1 MQCVALEPIDGAFGQ
16 LGPITGET
24 NLSGVAH
31 CGLTLVKIDRRLLEA
46 VKAGGER
53 ERDDAGVLVLV
64 AEEGVPGTGTS
75 SVKVACDVAGVCC
88 S

>member
-75 SVKVACDVAGVCC
+75 IVKVACDVAGACC

>member
-1 MQCVALEPIDGAFGQ
+1 MQCEALEPIDGAFGE
-16 LGPITGET
+16 LGPITGEA
-24 NLSGVAH
+24 NLTGVAH

-53 ERDDAGVLVLV
+53 GWDDAGVLVLV

-75 SVKVACDVAGVCC
+75 IVKVACDVAGVCC

>member
-1 MQCVALEPIDGAFGQ
+1 MQCEALEPIDGAFGQ
-16 LGPITGET
+16 LGPITGES
-24 NLSGVAH
+24 NLTGVAH

-75 SVKVACDVAGVCC
+75 IVKVACDVAGVCC